1 MMKLRQA
8 AAALTLGLLLA
19 PAALWSADKKDPQ
32 IKSPKEGEAFKAIQT
47 AATDD
52 ARLKAINDMLTNFAD
67 TELKVILLQMAMQI
81 EETKNDY
88 AQTTFYGERV
98 LEADPKNPFATVTL
112 ASQIVKNT
120 REFDLDK
127 EEKLGK
133 ADKYAHQALDAIAD
147 YPKPFS
153 QMPDAAWTSQKR
165 DVAAEAHGVLA
176 QMAILRKKYD
186 AAIVEYKS
194 AIDANGSSTMSY
206 YDYLGNA
213 YLKAGK
219 PDEAAAAF
227 EKVLSSPDAPAQ
239 AKTFAETGKAD
250 AAKLKAGGGA
260 QKP

>member
-1 MMKLRQA
+1 MKTRHA
-8 AAALTLGLLLA
+8 ATLMLGLLLA
-19 PAALWSADKKDPQ
+19 PAALLSADKKDPQ
-32 IKSPKEGEAFKAIQT
+32 LKSPKEAEAFKAVQT

-52 ARLKAINDMLTNFAD
+52 ARLTAVNDMLTNFAD

-81 EETKNDY
+81 EEGKNDY
-88 AQTTFYGERV
+88 AQTTFFAERV

-133 ADKYAHQALDAIAD
+133 ADKYAHQALDSVAA

-153 QMPDAAWTSQKR
+153 QMPEDSWAAQKR
-165 DVAAEAHGVLA
+165 DVVAEAHGVLA

-186 AAIVEYKS
+186 AAIAEYKG
-194 AIDANGSSTMSY
+194 AIDANGSSTVSY

-227 EKVLSSPDAPAQ
+227 DKVLTSAEASAQ
-239 AKTFAETGKAD
+239 AKSFAETGKAD
-250 AAKLKAGGGA
+250 AAKLKAAGVS